1 MPKNSMEN
9 QLSLLRVSKNEGL
22 NSLPI
27 KLPNGEIYIAKK
39 TWEEAVRFC
48 ITLDQVNGIY
58 KEFLNRY
65 FPDRPD

>member
-9 QLSLLRVSKNEGL
+9 QLSLLRVSKRDGL
-22 NSLPI
+22 YSLPI
-27 KLPNGEIYIAKK
+27 TLPNGDIYIAKK
-39 TWEEAVRFC
+39 TWEEAVIFC